1 MGFGR
6 RVRTHIGE
14 ADATLNMNNVHQ
26 NKKQDWKNSLKP
38 GTSQQ
43 LSRVAR
49 TTRPG
54 RSDAKTIMMSRACN
68 RNRVGEKKK
77 KLNYQS
83 QKKQK
88 RVRADRCRCKYGAR
102 WTRQGGC
109 ITRVGEIQNSN
120 NKLGRQKPK
129 KMWWWV
135 LALDSSNLPWRC
147 QCWCSIQVEV
157 GIFRSVCTYY

>member
-26 NKKQDWKNSLKP
+26 NKKQDWRKSLKL

-49 TTRPG
+49 TTGPG
-54 RSDAKTIMMSRACN
+54 RSDAKTITMSRACN
-68 RNRVGEKKK
+68 RNRVGKKK
-77 KLNYQS
+77 KQNYQS

-109 ITRVGEIQNSN
+109 VTRVGEVQNSN
-120 NKLGRQKPK
+120 NKLEDRSPRKCGGG
-129 KMWWWV
+129 
-135 LALDSSNLPWRC
+135 
-147 QCWCSIQVEV
+147 CWLWIARTCPGDANIGVAS
-157 GIFRSVCTYY
+157 RLR